1 MKLVDEFLK
10 TYTSS
15 QHLYEMGQCGNFAKF
30 SVHVYG
36 GERRIPHFHFVNKQ
50 AKKNLPKEGC
60 ICLTEA
66 KYYIHSGK
74 RATLNQSERKEL
86 MEYLQSIESS
96 SGVPYYE
103 YLCRKWNKNNRDNPD
118 SQKVQTSAVIP
129 DYLNELGKANNV
141 VYEHDV

>member
-10 TYTSS
+10 TYASS
-15 QHLYEMGQCGNFAKF
+15 QRLYEMGQCGNFAKF

-36 GERRIPHFHFVNKQ
+36 GERRIPHFHF
-50 AKKNLPKEGC
+50 KNNDEEGC

-74 RATLNQSERKEL
+74 TATLNHSGRKKL
-86 MEYLQSIESS
+86 MEYLRSIEPS

-103 YLCRKWNKNNRDNPD
+103 YLCRKWNKNNCDNPD

-129 DYLNELGKANNV
+129 DYLNELGKADNV
-141 VYEHDV
+141 IYEHDV